1 LTFSIENQPSWAS
14 FNTASGLL
22 SGTPTNDDVGTTT
35 NITIKVSDG
44 TETVS
49 LDAFNLEVVNVN
61 DAPVISGSP
70 GTSVQQ
76 DASYSFTPTAS
87 DIDNDDLTFSIENQP
102 TWASFNTASGLL
114 SGTPTNDDVGTSSNI
129 TIKVSDGTE
138 TVSLTAFNLEVV
150 NVNDAPQI
158 SGTPATSVQ
167 QDASYSFT
175 PSASDIDNDDLT
187 FSIDNLPAWASFNAA
202 SGLLSGTPTNDNVGS
217 TSNIVIHVSD
227 GTETVSLDAFNLEV
241 VNVNDAPQISG
252 SPATS
257 VQQDASYSFTPVA
270 SDIDNDDLT
279 FSIDNLPAWAS
290 FNTASG
296 VLSGTPTND
305 DVGTTSNITI
315 KVSDGTETVSLGAFN
330 LEVVNVN
337 DAPQISGSPATS
349 VQQDASY
356 SFTPVASD
364 IDNDDLTFSIDNL
377 PVWAS
382 FNTASGLLS
391 GSPTNDDVG
400 TTTNITIKVS
410 DGTETVSLA
419 AFNLEVV
426 NVNDAPQIGG
436 NPATSVQQ
444 DASYSFAP
452 VASDIDS
459 DDLTFSIENQPSWA
473 SFNTASG
480 VLSGTPTNDDVG
492 TTSNISIKVS
502 DGTETVSL
510 AAFNLEVVNINDAP
524 VISGSPATSVNQD
537 AVYIFSPSYSDADS
551 DDLIFSIEN
560 QPSWTSFN
568 PATGVLSGLPTN
580 GDVGISSGIVIS
592 VSDGVET
599 ASLVAFNLE
608 VVNVNDAPTIS
619 GTPATSVNQD
629 AVYSFSPSYSDADS
643 DDLTFSIEN
652 QPAWTNFHPGT
663 GVLSGLPDNG
673 DVGTTSNIVISVSDG
688 VETASLAAFNLEVV
702 NVNDAPQISGSPA
715 TSVQQDASYSFA
727 PVASDIDNDDLT
739 FSIDNQPSWASF
751 NTASGVLSGTP
762 TNDNVGTTLNIT
774 IHVSD
779 GVATDSLGSFSLEV
793 VNVNDA
799 PQISGSP
806 ATSVQQDASYS
817 FTPVASD
824 IDNDDLTFSIDNLP
838 AWASFNTASGLL
850 SGSPTNDDVGTTTN
864 ITIKV
869 SDGAETVSLTA
880 FNLEVVNV
888 NDAPQISGTPATSV
902 QQDASYSFTPS
913 ASDIDNDDL
922 TFSIENQPA
931 WASFNAASGV
941 LSGTPTNDD
950 VGTTSN
956 ITIKVS
962 DGTETVSL
970 AAFNLEVVNVNDAPQ
985 IGGSPATSVQQDAS
999 YSFTPSASDIDND
1012 DLAFSIENQPSWAS
1026 FNTVSGLLSGTPTN
1040 DDVGTTSNIT
1050 IKVSDGTETVSLA
1063 AFNLEVVNVNDAP
1076 QISGSPATSVQQD
1089 ASYSFTPS
1097 ASDID
1102 NDDLTFS
1109 IENQPAWASFNAAS
1123 GLLSGTP
1130 TNDDVGTTSNI
1141 TIKVSDG
1148 TETVSLGAFSLEV
1161 VNVNDAPVISG
1172 SPATSVQ
1179 QDASYSFT
1187 PSASDIDNDDL
1198 TFSIDN
1204 LPAWASFNAASGVL
1218 SGTPTNDDV
1227 GTTTNIT
1234 IKVSDGTETVS
1245 LTAFNLEVVN
1255 VNDAPVSEDDVAT
1268 TQEDQPVMI
1277 DILNNDYDID
1287 QNLVISSVSIETDP
1301 EHGIVTFDSGTGK
1314 VTYQPELDFYG
1325 NDSFTYRVKDSEL
1338 SVSELATVYVT
1349 VTSVNDVPVASPFN
1363 EKTEEDNPIVLAV
1376 RIAAT
1381 DPEEGTPEGNIEIVT
1396 HPENGVATIEDG
1408 ANIRYLPSEDYFGQD
1423 VLEYRIFDGVGLAS
1437 EAAKIKILVGAVND
1451 RPVAMDDE
1459 ATTLEDEPVEIA
1471 ILSNDSDIED
1481 GSAESGFTAQQITL
1495 TNQASLTKG
1504 TATVL
1509 ADGILRYV
1517 PNEDANGTEV
1527 ITYSITDSDGYESL
1541 AATVTITVT
1550 PVNDAPVA
1558 INNQAQLVEEGT
1570 LEINVLGN
1578 DYDVDD
1584 GDLVDVTSVELVSMP
1599 QGGSAT
1605 VTSTGAI
1612 RYQATENYFG
1622 DDLFSYQVKDNTGA
1636 VSNIAIVSLTI
1647 MPVNDVPI
1655 IVDDTITET
1664 YSEQN
1669 QFELD
1674 VLSNDVDVDGDTLSI
1689 VAAQASVGTVTI
1701 ENNKLNYLAPAGFT
1715 GNVQISYLVSDE
1727 YSELVSAIVTLT
1739 IEGEVQLG
1747 TPIINEPDDVTF
1759 NATALFTK
1767 ADLGVATAFDSLG
1780 NPLSVSLVDNRFY
1793 FPPGNH
1799 IVYWRTEDKQGN
1811 KAEASQR
1818 VIVHPLVSID
1828 KDGVTAE
1835 GNSYQASVYIN
1846 GESPTYPVVI
1856 PYTVSGS
1863 ADSQDHDLVAGN
1875 VVIEQGLEGAITF
1888 TLFDDGISEGDEEVV
1903 ITLDN
1908 SVNLGS
1914 KSVFRLLVKEDN
1926 IAPQLTVLVS
1936 QSTEYRQVVTK
1947 SADWVTIKANVTDAN
1962 SKDSHQYNWQTHEA
1976 LITNQGT
1983 DEDEFVFSPEQLAP
1997 GHYMIN
2003 LTVTDDSPS
2012 PASVTKDI
2020 YIEVVQQLAS
2030 LGSED
2035 SDGDLLPDSEE
2046 GFADNDEDGI
2056 PDYLDAINE
2065 CNVLQE
2071 QALDSDGYLIEGDP
2085 GVCLRKGV
2093 TVAAN
2098 ASGGT
2103 QLFDDEVEQQLG
2115 SDTEATNIGGV
2126 FDFIAYGLP
2135 TPGKTYQVVFPQR
2148 LPIPANAVYRK
2159 YSEQKGWFDF
2169 VIDSNN
2175 YLSSSAGEA
2184 GYCPPPGSELWIVGL
2199 KEGDWCVQITIED
2212 GGPNDDDGI
2221 VNGSI
2226 MDPGGVATKAS
2237 ENTLPVA
2244 EADTAVVGIN
2254 SSITINVLANDSD
2267 ADGDEISIASVSE
2280 SFGTTEVIKNQLH
2293 YTAEAGFLG
2302 NAVINYGITDSK
2314 GGTASSTV
2322 TVNVVN
2328 SQSPVAVDDEAQVV
2342 TKDVV
2347 EINVLAND
2355 FDPDG
2360 ETLVLLSAQAEHGD
2374 VVVNSNQTLSYQ
2386 SVAGFEGV
2394 DTITYQIS
2402 DTFGLTAG
2410 GQVKVT
2416 VSNVSSRYVSNSGGG
2431 TMGLTGIVMLML
2443 ISLFKWSTAHFNLLL
2458 RGIVLLMLSIST
2470 QAQANWYLE
2479 ADVGQSKA
2487 RDDLD
2492 TSQAQIIDIE
2502 DHDFYWTLGVG
2513 YSITA
2518 NWDVTLRYI
2527 DQGKASATLVGDVNM
2542 SDDKHLSLSR
2552 ITPVLVQGVGID
2564 TRYAFWRY
2572 HQVSLAGVLG
2582 AMFWEAEYES
2592 LYQGQKITH
2601 SDDGVD
2607 PYVGFE
2613 INYAITPDWQVGIV
2627 ANRYFIDIND
2637 VDSLSI
2643 KLKYQIPSFTD

>member
-1 LTFSIENQPSWAS
+1 MYSFSP
-14 FNTASGLL
+14 
-22 SGTPTNDDVGTTT
+22 
-35 NITIKVSDG
+35 
-44 TETVS
+44 
-49 LDAFNLEVVNVN
+49 
-61 DAPVISGSP
+61 
-70 GTSVQQ
+70 
-76 DASYSFTPTAS
+76 SYS
-87 DIDNDDLTFSIENQP
+87 
-102 TWASFNTASGLL
+102 
-114 SGTPTNDDVGTSSNI
+114 
-129 TIKVSDGTE
+129 
-138 TVSLTAFNLEVV
+138 
-150 NVNDAPQI
+150 DA
-158 SGTPATSVQ
+158 
-167 QDASYSFT
+167 
-175 PSASDIDNDDLT
+175 
-187 FSIDNLPAWASFNAA
+187 
-202 SGLLSGTPTNDNVGS
+202 
-217 TSNIVIHVSD
+217 
-227 GTETVSLDAFNLEV
+227 
-241 VNVNDAPQISG
+241 
-252 SPATS
+252 
-257 VQQDASYSFTPVA
+257 
-270 SDIDNDDLT
+270 
-279 FSIDNLPAWAS
+279 
-290 FNTASG
+290 
-296 VLSGTPTND
+296 
-305 DVGTTSNITI
+305 
-315 KVSDGTETVSLGAFN
+315 
-330 LEVVNVN
+330 
-337 DAPQISGSPATS
+337 
-349 VQQDASY
+349 
-356 SFTPVASD
+356 
-364 IDNDDLTFSIDNL
+364 
-377 PVWAS
+377 
-382 FNTASGLLS
+382 
-391 GSPTNDDVG
+391 
-400 TTTNITIKVS
+400 
-410 DGTETVSLA
+410 
-419 AFNLEVV
+419 
-426 NVNDAPQIGG
+426 
-436 NPATSVQQ
+436 
-444 DASYSFAP
+444 
-452 VASDIDS
+452 DS
-459 DDLTFSIENQPSWA
+459 DDLTFSIENQPSW
-473 SFNTASG
+473 
-480 VLSGTPTNDDVG
+480 TN
-492 TTSNISIKVS
+492 
-502 DGTETVSL
+502 
-510 AAFNLEVVNINDAP
+510 
-524 VISGSPATSVNQD
+524 
-537 AVYIFSPSYSDADS
+537 
-551 DDLIFSIEN
+551 
-560 QPSWTSFN
+560 FN

-580 GDVGISSGIVIS
+580 ADVGTSSNIVIS
-592 VSDGVET
+592 VSDGIET
-599 ASLVAFNLE
+599 ASLAAFNLE

-619 GTPATSVNQD
+619 GSPATSVNQD

-673 DVGTTSNIVISVSDG
+673 DVGTSSGIVISVSDGIETASLPAFNLEVVNVNDAPVISGSPATSVNQDAVYSFSPSYSDADSDDLTFSIENQPSWTSFNPATGVLSGLPTNGDVGTSLNIVISVSDG

-702 NVNDAPQISGSPA
+702 NVNDAPVISGSPATSVNQDAVYSFSPSYSDADSDDLAFSIENQPSWTNFNPATGVLSGLPTNDDVGTSSNIVISVSDGIETASLTAFNLEVVNVNDAPQISGSPA
-715 TSVQQDASYSFA
+715 TSVQQDANYSFT
-727 PVASDIDNDDLT
+727 PIASDIDNDDLT
-739 FSIDNQPSWASF
+739 FSIENQPSWASF

-762 TNDNVGTTLNIT
+762 TNDDVGTTSNIS
-774 IHVSD
+774 IKVSD
-779 GVATDSLGSFSLEV
+779 GTETVSLTAFNLEV

-824 IDNDDLTFSIDNLP
+824 IDNDDLTFSIENQP
-838 AWASFNTASGLL
+838 AWASFNTASGVL
-850 SGSPTNDDVGTTTN
+850 SGTPTNDDVGTTSS
-864 ITIKV
+864 IVIKV
-869 SDGAETVSLTA
+869 SDGIETVSLAA
-880 FNLEVVNV
+880 FNLEVLNV
-888 NDAPQISGTPATSV
+888 NDAPQISGIPATSV
-902 QQDASYSFTPS
+902 NQDASYSFTPV

-931 WASFNAASGV
+931 WASFNIASGLLSGTPANDDV
-941 LSGTPTNDD
+941 GTTSNIVIKVSDGTETVNLAAFNLEVVNVNDAPSISGTPATSVQQDASYSFTPVASDIDNDDLTFSIENQPSWTSFNTASGLLSGTPTNDD

-956 ITIKVS
+956 ISIKVS

-970 AAFNLEVVNVNDAPQ
+970 AAFNLEVVNVNDAPS
-985 IGGSPATSVQQDAS
+985 ISGTPATSVQQDAS
-999 YSFTPSASDIDND
+999 YSFTPVASDIDND
-1012 DLAFSIENQPSWAS
+1012 DLTFSIENQPAWAS
-1026 FNTVSGLLSGTPTN
+1026 FNTASGVLSGTPTN
-1040 DDVGTTSNIT
+1040 DDVGTTSSIS
-1050 IKVSDGTETVSLA
+1050 IKVSDGTETVNLA

-1089 ASYSFTPS
+1089 ASYSFTPVAS
-1097 ASDID
+1097 DIDNDGLTFSIENQPSWASFNTASGLLSGTPANDDVGTTSNIVIKVSDGTETVSLAAFNLEVVNVNDAPQISGNPATSVQQDASYSFTPVASDID

-1109 IENQPAWASFNAAS
+1109 IENQPAWVSFNTAS

-1141 TIKVSDG
+1141 VIKVSDG
-1148 TETVSLGAFSLEV
+1148 TETVSLAAFNLEV
-1161 VNVNDAPVISG
+1161 VNVNDAPSISG

-1187 PSASDIDNDDL
+1187 PVASDIDNDDL

-1204 LPAWASFNAASGVL
+1204 QPSWASFNTASGVL

-1227 GTTTNIT
+1227 GTTSSIV

-1245 LTAFNLEVVN
+1245 LVAFNLEVVN
-1255 VNDAPVSEDDVAT
+1255 VNDAPTSVDDVAT
-1268 TQEDQPVMI
+1268 TLEDQSVQI
-1277 DILNNDYDID
+1277 DILSNDYDID
-1287 QNLVISSVSIETDP
+1287 QNLVVSSVSLETMP
-1301 EHGIVTFDSGTGK
+1301 ANGTAQFDSGTGK
-1314 VTYQPELDFYG
+1314 VTYKPESDFHG
-1325 NDSFTYRVKDSEL
+1325 SDSFTYKVKDSDL
-1338 SVSELATVYVT
+1338 SESELATVRVT
-1349 VTSVNDVPVASPFN
+1349 VTPVNDVPVAAAFN
-1363 EKTEEDNPIVLAV
+1363 EKTDEDNPIVLAV

-1396 HPENGVATIEDG
+1396 HPENGVATIVEG
-1408 ANIRYLPSEDYFGQD
+1408 ANIRYLPNEDYFGQD

-1437 EAAKIKILVGAVND
+1437 EAAEIKILVGAIND
-1451 RPVAMDDE
+1451 RPIAMDDE

-1481 GSAESGFTAQQITL
+1481 GSAESGFTAQQISF

-1509 ADGILRYV
+1509 ADGKLRYV

-1541 AATVTITVT
+1541 AAAVTITVT

-1570 LEINVLGN
+1570 LEINILGN
-1578 DYDVDD
+1578 DYDIDD
-1584 GDLVDVTSVELVSMP
+1584 QVDVTSVELVSMP
-1599 QGGSAT
+1599 QGGTAT
-1605 VTSTGAI
+1605 VSSTGAI
-1612 RYQATENYFG
+1612 RYQASENYFG

-1636 VSNIAIVSLTI
+1636 VSNIAVVSLTI
-1647 MPVNDVPI
+1647 TPVNDVPI

-1701 ENNKLNYLAPAGFT
+1701 ENNKLNYVAPAGFI
-1715 GNVQISYLVSDE
+1715 GNVEISYLVSDE

-1747 TPIINEPDDVTF
+1747 TPIINEPDDIEL

-1767 ADLGVATAFDSLG
+1767 ADLGVATAFDTLG
-1780 NPLSVSLVDNRFY
+1780 NPLSVVLVDNRHY
-1793 FPPGNH
+1793 FQPGNH
-1799 IVYWRTEDKQGN
+1799 IVYWRTEDGQGN
-1811 KAEASQR
+1811 KAEASQH
-1818 VIVHPLVSID
+1818 VTVHPLVSIE

-1856 PYTVSGS
+1856 PYTVSGTT
-1863 ADSQDHDLVAGN
+1863 DSQDHDLVAGN
-1875 VVIEQGLEGAITF
+1875 VVIEQGLKGAITF

-1936 QSTEYRQVVTK
+1936 QSTEYRQVVTN
-1947 SADWVTIKANVTDAN
+1947 SADLVTIKANVTDAN
-1962 SKDSHQYNWQTHEA
+1962 SGDSHQYTWLTNEA

-1983 DEDEFVFSPEQLAP
+1983 DEGEFIFSPEQLAP

-2003 LTVTDDSPS
+2003 LTVTDDAST

-2030 LGSED
+2030 LGTED

-2046 GFADNDEDGI
+2046 GFVDSDEDGI
-2056 PDYLDAINE
+2056 PDYLDAIDE

-2071 QALDSDGYLIEGDP
+2071 QALDSDGYLIEGEP

-2093 TVAAN
+2093 SVAAN

-2115 SDTEATNIGGV
+2115 SDTEATNIGGL

-2135 TPGKTYQVVFPQR
+2135 TPGQTYQVVFPQR

-2184 GYCPPPGSELWIVGL
+2184 GYCPPPGSELWVVGL
-2199 KEGDWCVQITIED
+2199 KEGDWCVQLTLED

-2237 ENTLPVA
+2237 DNTLPVA

-2254 SSITINVLANDSD
+2254 SSVIINVLANDSD

-2280 SFGTTEVIKNQLH
+2280 SFGVTEVISNQLR
-2293 YTAEAGFLG
+2293 YTAETGFLG
-2302 NAVINYGITDSK
+2302 NAVISYGITDSK

-2342 TKDVV
+2342 TQDVV

-2355 FDPDG
+2355 SDPDG
-2360 ETLVLLSAQAEHGD
+2360 ETLALLSAQAEHG
-2374 VVVNSNQTLSYQ
+2374 VVVIKSNQTLSYQ
-2386 SVAGFEGV
+2386 SEAGFEGI

-2416 VSNVSSRYVSNSGGG
+2416 VSNVNSTYVSNSGGG
-2431 TMGLTGIVMLML
+2431 SMGLTGIAMLML
-2443 ISLFKWSTAHFNLLL
+2443 ISLYKCGAAYSNLLL
-2458 RGIVLLMLSIST
+2458 RSIVLLMLSIST

-2492 TSQAQIIDIE
+2492 TSQAKIIDIE
-2502 DHDFYWTLGVG
+2502 DHDFYWTLGAG
-2513 YSITA
+2513 YSITSD
-2518 NWDVTLRYI
+2518 WDITLRYI

-2582 AMFWEAEYES
+2582 VMYWEADIES

-2607 PYVGFE
+2607 PYLGIE
-2613 INYAITPDWQVGIV
+2613 LNYALTPVWQVGLAV
-2627 ANRYFIDIND
+2627 NRYFIDAND
-2637 VDSLSI
+2637 VDSISI
-2643 KLKYQIPSFTD
+2643 KMKYRLPAFSF